1 MEINDNI
8 RNNYERKKTMKNL
21 NFRILMS
28 DMKSTDRIKIKTEE
42 Q

>member
-21 NFRILMS
+21 NLRILMS